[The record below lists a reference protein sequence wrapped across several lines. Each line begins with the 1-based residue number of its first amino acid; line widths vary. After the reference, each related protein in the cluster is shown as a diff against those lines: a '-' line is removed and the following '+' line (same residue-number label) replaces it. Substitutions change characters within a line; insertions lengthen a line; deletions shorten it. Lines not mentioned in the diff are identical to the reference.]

1 MVLVNVRGFWDFI
14 LRAEKFTSLWGAEVD
29 FLSQLHGIN

>member
-1 MVLVNVRGFWDFI
+1 MVSVNVRGFWGFI
-14 LRAEKFTSLWGAEVD
+14 LKVEKFTSLWGAEVD